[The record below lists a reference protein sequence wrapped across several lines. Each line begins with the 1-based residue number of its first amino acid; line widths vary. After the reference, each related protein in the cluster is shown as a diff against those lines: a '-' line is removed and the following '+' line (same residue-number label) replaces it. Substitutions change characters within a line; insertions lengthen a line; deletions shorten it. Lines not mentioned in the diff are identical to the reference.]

1 MLLCHSHVLRP
12 ALCQGQKWFETL
24 EAKGFLCDVPAEEL
38 PMFADTKGGLVLSR
52 TAVDPA
58 LVRRQGWRTSLDVA
72 NATAVAAGGPH
83 RARTF
88 SLADPT
94 HSEGLCLGKPHW
106 APTPA

>member
-1 MLLCHSHVLRP
+1 
-12 ALCQGQKWFETL
+12 
-24 EAKGFLCDVPAEEL
+24 
-38 PMFADTKGGLVLSR
+38 MFADTKGGLVLSR

-58 LVRRQGWRTSLDVA
+58 LVRRLGWRTSLDVA